1 MSGTRLP
8 NIHTHRA
15 VADGLLKKCLPHG
28 LFDGRLSITL
38 VTTKEITEQ
47 EGKKKREAGKD
58 EGFRPHLSD

>member
-8 NIHTHRA
+8 NCHTHRA

-47 EGKKKREAGKD
+47 EGKKKEKLAKTRGLD
-58 EGFRPHLSD
+58 HT